1 VFEVRPAVGQETS
14 KRQLG
19 SMNRAFHPNDPRARV
34 YAQPQ
39 PAQPQ
44 RQPQWQP
51 PAPRQQRQ
59 QPQWQQPGT
68 WVQPT
73 EESLYIGRVFEQRR
87 RDDQVQALWDLL
99 RLARE
104 GPKSV

>member
-1 VFEVRPAVGQETS
+1 
-14 KRQLG
+14 
-19 SMNRAFHPNDPRARV
+19 MNHSYHNGFNGFNGFHPNDPRARV

-39 PAQPQ
+39 PQP
-44 RQPQWQP
+44 QPQWQP
-51 PAPRQQRQ
+51 PAPRQQ
-59 QPQWQQPGT
+59 PSM

-73 EESLYIGRVFEQRR
+73 EESLYVGRVFEQRR
-87 RDDQVQALWDLL
+87 REDQVQALWDLL